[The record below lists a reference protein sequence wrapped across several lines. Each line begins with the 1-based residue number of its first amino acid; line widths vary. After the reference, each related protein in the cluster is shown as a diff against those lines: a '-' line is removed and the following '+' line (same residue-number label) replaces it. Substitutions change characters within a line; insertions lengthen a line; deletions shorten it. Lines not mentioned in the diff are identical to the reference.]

1 MNAPHAS
8 EQHIHACIA
17 TFLNRALPEGSLHF
31 AIDSAGKASLAI
43 AQRLKARGGM
53 RGVADHFLAI
63 PGKPS
68 PIWLEVKA
76 PKGVVSPAQE
86 HFAACVSR
94 HGHAYYVVRSV
105 EDAEYALRLER
116 VPLRATVSGIR
127 ASIAAQNEGL
137 RPLRKRAAGGKPRA
151 ARPTP
156 GQVRRAEANRWL
168 P

>member
-1 MNAPHAS
+1 MTRGAAS
-8 EQHIHACIA
+8 EQQIHATIA
-17 TFLNRALPEGSLHF
+17 VYLSRALPPGSLHF

-43 AQRLKARGGM
+43 AQRLKARGGL
-53 RGVADHFLAI
+53 RGVADHFVAV

-76 PKGVVSPAQE
+76 QAGVVSEAQE
-86 HFAACVSR
+86 HFAACVAR
-94 HGHAYYVVRSV
+94 FGHAYYVVRSV

-116 VPLRATVSGIR
+116 VSLRASVSGIR

-137 RPLRKRAAGGKPRA
+137 KPTRKRGAGGKRV

-156 GQVRRAEANRWL
+156 AQIQRARLAGVL
-168 P
+168 V

>member
-1 MNAPHAS
+1 MTRAAAS
-8 EQHIHACIA
+8 EQQIHATIA
-17 TFLNRALPEGSLHF
+17 VFLNRALPEGSLHF

-53 RGVADHFLAI
+53 RGVADHFVAV

-76 PKGVVSPAQE
+76 PAGVVSAAQE

-94 HGHAYYVVRSV
+94 FGHAYYVVRSV

-116 VPLRATVSGIR
+116 IPLRATVSGIR

-137 RPLRKRAAGGKPRA
+137 RP
-151 ARPTP
+151 
-156 GQVRRAEANRWL
+156 VRRRASSGKRMERATPAQVQRARSAGVL
-168 P
+168 V